1 MKNALVISVFV
12 AALGLISTCSFGQ
25 DGGFI
30 LVNDDNQSAN
40 SVTGFKTT
48 AAGKISFLETLQTG
62 GTGIGGGFF
71 VAPHVAIESKA
82 HCIFAADAGSSDI
95 AAFEGPSFKRVVP
108 NFSNSQLNGSL
119 LGIGLAVD
127 PAGKFLYSAWSA
139 TGNIAVLAIASDC
152 SLSLVGNPVNQP
164 DAVVDLTVTH
174 DGKVLVVG
182 YPDLGAVQAYK
193 TSSTGALTALG
204 SQLVFADSISAC
216 TTTPCFPAAQDVT
229 DNDKY
234 WVWGNA
240 TLSGASTL
248 SATLTSQGFTNAVLQ
263 TYPDTTLQNVES
275 PCFSPAAAET
285 GAGNLYLGA
294 GGFGAGYPAGII
306 VTTFKNGPITYHSS
320 VVNSS
325 ASFAGAIQTVGTAGT
340 GSPLVQIAADS
351 SFATNILYSYTV
363 NGTTLTPAS
372 TFKDPVTGNIAFSIS
387 AFPTR
392 P

>member
-1 MKNALVISVFV
+1 MRNILVVPVVV
-12 AALGLISTCSFGQ
+12 AALAGISAFSFEQ
-25 DGGFI
+25 NGGYV
-30 LVNDDNQSAN
+30 LVNDDKSAAN
-40 SVTGFKTT
+40 SLSGFKIT

-71 VAPHVAIESKA
+71 VAPHVVIESKA

-108 NFSNSQLNGSL
+108 NFSNTQLNGSV

-127 PAGKFLYSAWSA
+127 PEGKFLYSAWSA
-139 TGNIAVLAIASDC
+139 TENIAVLAIASDC
-152 SLSLVGNPVNQP
+152 SLTLAGSPIIQP
-164 DAVVDLTVTH
+164 DDVVDLTVTH

-182 YPDLGAVQAYK
+182 YPDLGGVQAYK

-204 SQLVFADSISAC
+204 PQLVFATSISAC
-216 TTTPCFPAAQDVT
+216 ATTGCFPAAQDVT

-248 SATLTSQGFTNAVLQ
+248 SATLTSQGFTNAALQ

-275 PCFSPAAAET
+275 PWFSPAAAKT
-285 GAGNLYLGA
+285 AVGNLYLGA
-294 GGFGAGYPAGII
+294 GGFGTGYPAGII
-306 VTTFKNGPITYHSS
+306 VATFNSGTITYDSNI
-320 VVNSS
+320 VNTA
-325 ASFAGAIQTVGTAGT
+325 ASYAGAVQTVGTPGT

-351 SFATNILYSYTV
+351 SFMTNILYSYTV

-372 TFKDPVTGNIAFSIS
+372 TFKDPVTGGLAFSIS